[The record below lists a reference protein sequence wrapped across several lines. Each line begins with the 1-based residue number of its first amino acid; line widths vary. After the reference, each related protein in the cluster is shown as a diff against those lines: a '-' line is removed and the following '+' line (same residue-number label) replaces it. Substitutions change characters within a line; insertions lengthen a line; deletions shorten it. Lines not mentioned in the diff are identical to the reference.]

1 MISTADFK
9 NGMYVIFKDDINQI
23 VEFQH
28 VNPGKG
34 SAFVRTRLKSLK
46 NGKVVEFTF
55 KSGEMVQEANV
66 ETSDANFLFD
76 DGKNYVFMDN
86 NTFDQF
92 EILHENLEYE
102 GKYLTE
108 GLQVLILKRNDIP
121 LSVRLP
127 RKMQLKVVNAPPGV
141 KGDTATSASKMVTL
155 ENGLEIMTPLFVKE
169 GDVVVI
175 NTDTGEYVERV

>member
-9 NGMYVIFKDDINQI
+9 NGMYIMFKDDICQI

-46 NGKVVEFTF
+46 SGKVVEFTF
-55 KSGEMVQEANV
+55 KSGEMVEEANI

-92 EILHENLEYE
+92 EIPHENLERE
-102 GKYLTE
+102 SKYLTE
-108 GLQVLILKRNDIP
+108 GLQVLILKRNNIP
-121 LSVRLP
+121 LSIRLP
-127 RKMQLKVVNAPPGV
+127 RKMQLKVVSAPPGV
-141 KGDTATSASKMVTL
+141 KGDTATSASKLVTL
-155 ENGLEIMTPLFVKE
+155 ENGLEVMTPLFIKE
-169 GDVVVI
+169 GDVIVI

>member
-9 NGMYVIFKDDINQI
+9 NGMYIMFKDDINQI

-46 NGKVVEFTF
+46 SGKVVEFTF
-55 KSGEMVQEANV
+55 KSGEMVEEANV
-66 ETSDANFLFD
+66 ETSDANFLFN

-92 EILHENLEYE
+92 EIPHENLEYE

-121 LSVRLP
+121 LSIRLP
-127 RKMQLKVVNAPPGV
+127 RKMQLKVVNAPLGV
-141 KGDTATSASKMVTL
+141 KGDTATSASKLVTL

-175 NTDTGEYVERV
+175 NTDTGTYVERV

>member
-9 NGMYVIFKDDINQI
+9 NGMYIIFKDDINQI

-46 NGKVVEFTF
+46 SGKVVEFTF

-66 ETSDANFLFD
+66 ETSDAQYLFN

-92 EILHENLEYE
+92 EMPHDSLEYE

-121 LSVRLP
+121 LSIRLP
-127 RKMQLKVVNAPPGV
+127 RKMQLKVVSAPPGV
-141 KGDTATSASKMVTL
+141 KGDTATSASKSVTL
-155 ENGLEIMTPLFVKE
+155 ENGLEVMTPLFVKE
-169 GDVVVI
+169 GDVIVI
-175 NTDTGEYVERV
+175 NTDSGEYVERV